1 MKALDDW
8 RPGETVEIGTHT
20 FGREEILDFARA
32 FDPQPFHLDE
42 AAAARSLFGGLAASG
57 WHVACAWMRLWVL
70 HEQAEAKAA
79 RARGE
84 DPVVP
89 GPSPGFDDMRWMKPV
104 LAGTTLRYRN
114 TAISARPTTSR
125 PGWGVLTTLVTAT
138 DEAGD
143 EVFRFTGHVFVPRR
157 ASDRSAEDQAGTA

>member
-1 MKALDDW
+1 MKWLEDW

-20 FGREEILDFARA
+20 FTREEIVDFARE

-42 AAAARSLFGGLAASG
+42 AAAEKSLFGGLAASG

-70 HEQAEAKAA
+70 HQQAEAKAA
-79 RARGE
+79 LARGE

-89 GPSPGFDDMRWMKPV
+89 GPSPGFDDLRWLKPV

-114 TAISARPTTSR
+114 TVVSGRATASR
-125 PGWGVLTTLVTAT
+125 PGWGVLTSRISAT
-138 DEAGD
+138 NDAGD
-143 EVFRFTGHVFVPRR
+143 EAFRFTGHVFMPRR
-157 ASDRSAEDQAGTA
+157 PTT